1 MHAVRGSIAVRILE
15 VGSHG
20 AWHIF
25 AQIAGHILSSCA
37 VSHGSELVGS
47 HGVNV
52 LCVEEVVMKRR
63 FCVAKILVRDF
74 LEVIAHQFRRLLIRL
89 YII

>member
-1 MHAVRGSIAVRILE
+1 MHAVRGSVAVRILE

-20 AWHIF
+20 AWQIL

-37 VSHGSELVGS
+37 VSHGS
-47 HGVNV
+47 VNI

-74 LEVIAHQFRRLLIRL
+74 LEVIAHQFSRLLIRL